1 MSGGAMD
8 YVYYKLEVAA
18 CETHD
23 IEIRHLLE
31 DLSKVLRD
39 EEWYYSGD
47 ISEERYLET
56 RQAFMD
62 RYFKTDRKD
71 RLREYLEE
79 EINKAKEQLE
89 KLI

>member
-56 RQAFMD
+56 R
-62 RYFKTDRKD
+62 
-71 RLREYLEE
+71 
-79 EINKAKEQLE
+79 
-89 KLI
+89 